1 MNENIVQ
8 TYSEIYCLLKH
19 FPESYVHKIPKKLL
33 YIIEQNAKEKYLFEV
48 DIDKPLEEQA
58 ISKDTKNMLVVL
70 KYNYWSTEE
79 EKRNMI
85 IKLQENEDNYQK
97 WLKEKYNTDNLF
109 KNKKQKIEINM
120 EEKQLVEVKEESFI
134 QKIINKIK
142 QFFHK

>member
-1 MNENIVQ
+1 
-8 TYSEIYCLLKH
+8 
-19 FPESYVHKIPKKLL
+19 
-33 YIIEQNAKEKYLFEV
+33 
-48 DIDKPLEEQA
+48 
-58 ISKDTKNMLVVL
+58 MLVVL

-85 IKLQENEDNYQK
+85 IKLQENEENYQK
-97 WLKEKYNTDNLF
+97 WLREKYNPDNLF
-109 KNKKQKIEINM
+109 KNKKQKIEINT